1 MLERL
6 SIKNFAL
13 IDSAEIEF
21 SNGFTVLSGET
32 GAGKSILIGAISF
45 VLGGKAGIEQI
56 RNGAGEATVS
66 AVFSINPEG
75 QKQTEK
81 NADEQ
86 QEARTALQWLE
97 QHGIEIE
104 DNTVLLR
111 RFIRENGRGGAWI
124 QNTPVTRSELAA
136 FSSFLIDIHGQHE
149 HQSLMRVAEHRVFL
163 DSWAGLTEEVQSFTA
178 DYTKLAANR
187 RRLAELASS
196 QSGLEQKIEML
207 TFAVNEIEEAKLSSF
222 EKLYASIENLMEILS
237 SSGEGGVVSLM
248 KKAQN
253 ELTHASGFDRN
264 LEPLLHRFENSF
276 YEVSDIFEEV
286 RNYSR
291 SLVFDPE
298 RLSEIQERLA
308 LIYKLK
314 KKYASSPAAP
324 LNEVIQYAENAA
336 KTLEELSG
344 AGADSSKL
352 QAETEALEKQVYIKA
367 KQLSQKRK
375 AAAEK
380 MSAGVMTVLENLGMK
395 GTRFAVGISEKDGTD
410 VSQKCNPY
418 GMDNIEF
425 LISANRGSALLP
437 LAKIASG
444 GELSRVMLALKTIFA
459 QTDTVETMIFDEI
472 DTGIGGEIG
481 VAVGSH
487 IKKLSKNKQ
496 ILCITHLASIA
507 VYADNQLK
515 VSKGLDAE
523 AVRTTVVPVTGESR
537 IAEIARMLSGDS
549 ESMESREH
557 ARSLLAKFC

>member
-207 TFAVNEIEEAKLSSF
+207 TFAVNEIEEAKLKNK
-222 EKLYASIENLMEILS
+222 ED
-237 SSGEGGVVSLM
+237 
-248 KKAQN
+248 
-253 ELTHASGFDRN
+253 ELW
-264 LEPLLHRFENSF
+264 
-276 YEVSDIFEEV
+276 
-286 RNYSR
+286 
-291 SLVFDPE
+291 
-298 RLSEIQERLA
+298 
-308 LIYKLK
+308 
-314 KKYASSPAAP
+314 
-324 LNEVIQYAENAA
+324 
-336 KTLEELSG
+336 
-344 AGADSSKL
+344 
-352 QAETEALEKQVYIKA
+352 
-367 KQLSQKRK
+367 KRK
-375 AAAEK
+375 RQNFLHLK
-380 MSAGVMTVLENLGMK
+380 NFMPVL
-395 GTRFAVGISEKDGTD
+395 
-410 VSQKCNPY
+410 
-418 GMDNIEF
+418 
-425 LISANRGSALLP
+425 
-437 LAKIASG
+437 KI
-444 GELSRVMLALKTIFA
+444 
-459 QTDTVETMIFDEI
+459 
-472 DTGIGGEIG
+472 
-481 VAVGSH
+481 
-487 IKKLSKNKQ
+487 
-496 ILCITHLASIA
+496 
-507 VYADNQLK
+507 
-515 VSKGLDAE
+515 
-523 AVRTTVVPVTGESR
+523 
-537 IAEIARMLSGDS
+537 
-549 ESMESREH
+549 
-557 ARSLLAKFC
+557 